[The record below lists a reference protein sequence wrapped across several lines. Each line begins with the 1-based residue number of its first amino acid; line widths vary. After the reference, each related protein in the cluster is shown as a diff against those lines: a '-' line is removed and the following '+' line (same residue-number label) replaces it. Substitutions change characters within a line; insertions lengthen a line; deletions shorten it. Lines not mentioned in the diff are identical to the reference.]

1 MTPKGNNDRNSQT
14 VELHNLVLESTKSFG
29 IGYQGARAQYS
40 PNRDSTN
47 RLFGAKR
54 ETNIRVHGD
63 SGEDVPGSYSNHSNA
78 DSIPNTGF
86 LGLSLLVDLFF
97 CFSRLQA
104 TECSQVLHKFVLALR
119 RLHPMVKHCLQ
130 VSCRIFYACFVY
142 WRTGL
147 WPRSSKEE
155 PALLMQDIGQAAINF
170 IFLVFVLMVVG
181 KVAGC
186 VVIVANFI
194 VWLSKPFTWLFG
206 RLVFDYL

>member
-1 MTPKGNNDRNSQT
+1 
-14 VELHNLVLESTKSFG
+14 
-29 IGYQGARAQYS
+29 
-40 PNRDSTN
+40 
-47 RLFGAKR
+47 
-54 ETNIRVHGD
+54 
-63 SGEDVPGSYSNHSNA
+63 
-78 DSIPNTGF
+78 
-86 LGLSLLVDLFF
+86 
-97 CFSRLQA
+97 
-104 TECSQVLHKFVLALR
+104 
-119 RLHPMVKHCLQ
+119 MVKHCLQ